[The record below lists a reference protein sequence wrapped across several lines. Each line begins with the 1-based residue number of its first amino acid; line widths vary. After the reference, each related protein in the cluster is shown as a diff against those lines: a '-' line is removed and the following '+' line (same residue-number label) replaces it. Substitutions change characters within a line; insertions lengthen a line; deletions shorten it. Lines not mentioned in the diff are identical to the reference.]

1 LSDSKTL
8 CNRQKNRQPL
18 LQGKAKGAPMQTSRF
33 KVVFSGVVY
42 PGKKVSHVKRNLA
55 RLLEMDLEQIEA
67 LFETHGPVIRQSLDI
82 ATAISYA
89 KVFEEAGAVCHV
101 QAVSQKDADQGI
113 QPGRE
118 EKAAAKSAPAA
129 SAPPAGR
136 SIGVFEAGPTA
147 QDDLYAPLA
156 CPRFTGA
163 DNNLGINRLDREQI
177 PFDTI
182 KALSV
187 FGHQEAGEKKFTLFL
202 FEKGQRRPL
211 MVDASKIVFND
222 FEGVTGQMLLSSL
235 RNFVGLV
242 HQKNPNLIIDRRTYD
257 FLSGQMPHPIKQ
269 DAHSLATGL
278 GKALEANPAL
288 TAMPIP
294 EQGILGALE
303 AAWLELLEKEQA
315 LPEADVDEKA
325 PAGEPAAKP
334 FFKPEPQRVRGA
346 IQGETVKAILSR
358 RPTAPLGRRI
368 LASIQSLL
376 LMGCLVL
383 VLFIPADMF
392 IRAEYSESIFQAF
405 ESKGTAWQAALSL
418 IIGLPVGLVF
428 FVQVLLQKKTGQTW
442 GQKLAGIQVVHDD
455 GSPAKGLDIWFVRFV
470 GHVIMLM
477 ILGVNALVV
486 GLDPRR
492 TSLAD
497 SFSQTRQV
505 KTKFRPGILWQ
516 MMPILLFMGLA
527 ANVFEYRARWESIP
541 QGVML
546 WLIGVGMWLVTFFTY
561 AAWRRGKDEIKTTG

>member
-1 LSDSKTL
+1 
-8 CNRQKNRQPL
+8 
-18 LQGKAKGAPMQTSRF
+18 MQTPRF

-101 QAVSQKDADQGI
+101 QAVSAKDEAPSTLLEPDSKG
-113 QPGRE
+113 QPQE
-118 EKAAAKSAPAA
+118 AAPAA
-129 SAPPAGR
+129 PAAVPSGR
-136 SIGVFEAGPTA
+136 SINIFEAGPIA
-147 QDDLYAPLA
+147 QDDRYAPLV

-163 DNNLGINRLDREQI
+163 DKNLGINRLDREQI
-177 PFDTI
+177 PFETI
-182 KALSV
+182 RALSV

-222 FEGVTGQMLLSSL
+222 FEGVKGQMLLTSL
-235 RNFVGLV
+235 RNFIGLV
-242 HQKNPNLIIDRRTYD
+242 HEKNPDLVIDRPTYD
-257 FLSGQMPHPIKQ
+257 FLSGQLPTIIKQ
-269 DAHSLATGL
+269 DAHSLATGI
-278 GKALEANPAL
+278 GRVLESNPPL

-303 AAWLELLEKEQA
+303 SAWLDLLEKEQA

-325 PAGEPAAKP
+325 PASEPAAKP
-334 FFKPEPQRVRGA
+334 FFKPEPKRVREG
-346 IQGETVKAILSR
+346 IQGETVKAILAR

-376 LMGCLVL
+376 LMGCLIL
-383 VLFIPADMF
+383 ILFIPADLF
-392 IRAEYSESIFQAF
+392 ISGEYNQDIFQAW
-405 ESKGTAWQAALSL
+405 EAKSEAWQAALSL
-418 IIGLPVGLVF
+418 IIGLPVALVF
-428 FVQVLLQKKTGQTW
+428 FVQVLLQKKNGQTW

-455 GSPAKGLDIWFVRFV
+455 QSPASGLDIWFVRFV

-477 ILGVNALVV
+477 ILGINALFA
-486 GLDPRR
+486 GFDPRR
-492 TSLAD
+492 VSLAD

-505 KTKFRPGILWQ
+505 KTKLKPGILWQ
-516 MMPILLFMGLA
+516 FMPLLLFMGLA

-541 QGVML
+541 EGVML
-546 WLIGVGMWLVTFFTY
+546 WLIGVGLWLVTFFTY

>member
-1 LSDSKTL
+1 
-8 CNRQKNRQPL
+8 
-18 LQGKAKGAPMQTSRF
+18 MQTPRF

-101 QAVSQKDADQGI
+101 QAVSAKDDEQQAM
-113 QPGRE
+113 PGQE
-118 EKAAAKSAPAA
+118 GVGKAQESAPAA
-129 SAPPAGR
+129 VAAPLGR
-136 SIGVFEAGPTA
+136 SIKIFSAGPIA
-147 QDDLYAPLA
+147 QDDRFAPLA

-163 DNNLGINRLDREQI
+163 NGNLGINRLDREQI
-177 PFDTI
+177 PFETVR
-182 KALSV
+182 ALCV

-211 MVDASKIVFND
+211 MVDTSKIVFND
-222 FEGVTGQMLLSSL
+222 FEGVKGQMLLASL

-242 HQKNPNLIIDRRTYD
+242 HQKNPNLIIDRPTYD
-257 FLSGQMPHPIKQ
+257 FLSGQMPTIIKQ
-269 DAHSLATGL
+269 DAHALATGI
-278 GKALEANPAL
+278 GKALEEEPAL

-303 AAWLELLEKEQA
+303 SAWLELLEKEQA
-315 LPEADVDEKA
+315 LPT
-325 PAGEPAAKP
+325 PAEDKENAKEPAVKP
-334 FFKPEPQRVRGA
+334 FFKPEPKRVKEG
-346 IQGETVKAILSR
+346 IQGETVKVILAR

-368 LASIQSLL
+368 LASVQSLL
-376 LMGCLVL
+376 LMGCLIL
-383 VLFIPADMF
+383 LLFIPADMF

-405 ESKGTAWQAALSL
+405 ENKGTAWQAALSL
-418 IIGLPVGLVF
+418 IIGLPVALVF
-428 FVQVLLQKKTGQTW
+428 FVQVLLQKKNGQTW
-442 GQKLAGIQVVHDD
+442 GQKLAGIQVIHEDQ
-455 GSPAKGLDIWFVRFV
+455 SQASGLDIWFVRFV
-470 GHVIMLM
+470 GHIIMLM
-477 ILGVNALVV
+477 ILGINALFV
-486 GLDPRR
+486 GFDARR
-492 TSLAD
+492 ISLAD

-505 KTKFRPGILWQ
+505 KTKFKPGILWQ
-516 MMPILLFMGLA
+516 LMPFLLFMGLA
-527 ANVFEYRARWESIP
+527 TNVFEYRARWESIP
-541 QGVML
+541 EGVML